1 MGLRLRNTL
10 AAWGLI
16 ALGVAVYAL
25 SPFNQVQMATVH
37 ALGGWVF
44 SGRDALLA
52 AALLYALAVA
62 LVAWRQADAGPS
74 KSLRALG
81 VLVRALRAP
90 AATWRAG
97 LLADDRVAV
106 LTTLL
111 KLFFAPLMVTSL
123 TGFSMAA
130 WANGQA
136 LWAQAGQAPWTL
148 LFDRHGFWFLMQ
160 AILFVD
166 VACFTLGY
174 LVETPRL
181 GNVIR
186 SVDPSWLG
194 WAVTLACY
202 PPFNAVTSRIVGSP
216 VSDFPRF
223 DDPTVHLALN
233 LALLALMALYT
244 WASLALGWKASNLTH
259 RGIVARGPYAW
270 VRHPA
275 YTCKNLA
282 WWIGAVPLVLASF
295 QQGTGTG
302 LVAAGSMAAWSFL
315 YVLRALTEEDHLRRV
330 DGDYAAYAA
339 RVRHRFIPG
348 VV

>member
-1 MGLRLRNTL
+1 MNLRLRNTA
-10 AAWGLI
+10 AAWAVI
-16 ALGVAVYAL
+16 AVACAVYAL
-25 SPFNQVQMATVH
+25 SPFNQAQMATVH
-37 ALGGWVF
+37 ALGGLTF
-44 SGRDALLA
+44 TGRDALLA

-62 LVAWRQADAGPS
+62 LVAWRQADAVPS

-81 VLVRALRAP
+81 VSLRLLRAP
-90 AATWRAG
+90 GDAWRAG
-97 LLADDRVAV
+97 LSAVDRVAV

-111 KLFFAPLMVTSL
+111 KMFFAPLMVSSL

-130 WANGQA
+130 WANGNA
-136 LWAQAGQAPWTL
+136 LWAQAGQAPWVL

-259 RGIVARGPYAW
+259 RGIVSRGPYAW

-295 QQGTGTG
+295 QQSALTG
-302 LVAAGSMAAWSFL
+302 LVAAGSMLAWSFL
-315 YVLRALTEEDHLRRV
+315 YMLRALTEEDHLRRV

-348 VV
+348 VL